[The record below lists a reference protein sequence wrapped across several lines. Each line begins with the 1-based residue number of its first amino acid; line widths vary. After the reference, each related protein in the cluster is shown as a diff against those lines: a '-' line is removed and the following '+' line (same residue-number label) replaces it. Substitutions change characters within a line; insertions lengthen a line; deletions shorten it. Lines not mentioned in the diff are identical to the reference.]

1 MQGIDGKHYLSL
13 GRIIQQEAG
22 LMKEITVVAGNETG
36 SLAAVA
42 EALGGIGVNIE
53 AISAY
58 GMENKAIFR
67 IITTDSATAVKALSK
82 LPGVKVH
89 EADTLIYKMINRPGE
104 LGKVTRKLA
113 NRGVNLE
120 SLYIVSRKQDFTEVA
135 IRPSVKDMA
144 KAMEVLGLKS

>member
-1 MQGIDGKHYLSL
+1 
-13 GRIIQQEAG
+13 
-22 LMKEITVVAGNETG
+22 MKEIIVIAGNGLG

-42 EALGGIGVNIE
+42 EALGSTGVNIE

-58 GMENKAIFR
+58 GMDDKAVFR
-67 IITTDSATAVKALSK
+67 IMTSDSTSAVKALSK

-89 EADTLIYKMINRPGE
+89 EADTLIYRMVNRPGE
-104 LGKVTRKLA
+104 LGKITRKLA

-135 IRPSVKDMA
+135 IRPSPKDMA
-144 KAMEVLGLKS
+144 KTMEVLGIKG